1 MAKIRV
7 LTCLLALATG
17 VAVLAPVSAAG
28 EKEVPFLGGFIRESR
43 IVYPLAVGDWKAI
56 GEKRYDQQE
65 AGVSIRYSHAGE
77 DGWIDLFFY
86 PVGVLSPE
94 QLDQLAAQEVEGLKQ
109 TWLKAPGSE
118 KDISELRS
126 FQIPQPGS
134 KESAK
139 AYAMDFAYEY
149 EGHRRSSAMVVMLDR
164 LYVVKA
170 RYSVLAQSM
179 SRDDVRERLERF
191 ATEIHPLLQISS
203 TGGCWAPLPV
213 EPLVDPVPEGAVF
226 TIDRDG
232 VPTEY
237 VYPDRVLARDPASP
251 SARVAMMLGM
261 AHQERLYSGCDGA
274 DPLNPD
280 VPQGKREIRIEY
292 VPPGDGPAPEA
303 IRRSRR
309 AGVG

>member
-1 MAKIRV
+1 M
-7 LTCLLALATG
+7 
-17 VAVLAPVSAAG
+17 
-28 EKEVPFLGGFIRESR
+28 
-43 IVYPLAVGDWKAI
+43 
-56 GEKRYDQQE
+56 
-65 AGVSIRYSHAGE
+65 
-77 DGWIDLFFY
+77 
-86 PVGVLSPE
+86 
-94 QLDQLAAQEVEGLKQ
+94 
-109 TWLKAPGSE
+109 
-118 KDISELRS
+118 
-126 FQIPQPGS
+126 
-134 KESAK
+134 
-139 AYAMDFAYEY
+139 
-149 EGHRRSSAMVVMLDR
+149 
-164 LYVVKA
+164 KA

-274 DPLNPD
+274 EPLNPD